1 MRPVHSC
8 DVLARTMRKELA
20 PVTGVEVEGF
30 ALSPR
35 VWGCFISVL
44 CVIGFVLPVSA
55 QLETRGTSP
64 LQRGSEPRAVAVG
77 DFNHDGKLDAVLP
90 AFAKSQAAVLLGNG
104 NGTFQTPVYYS
115 VGFEPRSVAVA
126 DLNRDGNLDLAVSGD
141 ITSTG
146 IVSILLGNGDGT
158 FRSAPDAVLDAYANF
173 VAIGDFNGDHIPD
186 LIAVD
191 YPYISVLL
199 GNGDGTFQP
208 PIDLHFA
215 PTPVIGIGDFNG
227 DGKLDVAAAVQ
238 SGFASTLTIFLGNG
252 DGTFQLGATYDIGAG
267 PLSVAVA
274 DFRGI
279 GILDLAI
286 ADGSGVQ
293 ILLGNGD
300 GTFQPATSNAILP
313 FPSDAVVGDFN
324 RDGKLDLATTSIGSS
339 TSEVGILLGNGDG
352 TFQPVQNYPAG
363 HSDFSL
369 AVGDF
374 NGDHQPD
381 LVVADEFITT
391 SSAIVLLNAGVVSF
405 SPTTPLSF
413 KSQRVGTT
421 STSQSVTLTN
431 TGTDTLTI
439 SSITE
444 TSSQFNMT
452 TTCGSSVAP
461 AANCTFTV
469 SFQPQS
475 KGGHSGI
482 ISIRDSASTKP
493 QVIELTGV
501 ATVVSVSPAK
511 LDFGSQTIGTQ
522 SKPQSVTVTNHGTTA
537 LNFSNIEIG
546 DNFEFRQINTCGS
559 QIAPGAS
566 CKIAVTFAPF
576 QTGKQGGHLT
586 ISDDGGA
593 SPQTVFVSGTGTQ

>member
-1 MRPVHSC
+1 M
-8 DVLARTMRKELA
+8 
-20 PVTGVEVEGF
+20 EGL

-35 VWGCFISVL
+35 LWGCFISVI
-44 CVIGFVLPVSA
+44 CVMGFVIPVSA
-55 QLETRGTSP
+55 QLEIRGTSP
-64 LQRGSEPRAVAVG
+64 LQPGSEPRAVAVG

-191 YPYISVLL
+191 SPFISVLL

-208 PIDLHFA
+208 PIDFHFA
-215 PTPVIGIGDFNG
+215 PPPAIGIGDFNG

-252 DGTFQLGATYDIGAG
+252 DGTFQLGGTYDIGAG

-324 RDGKLDLATTSIGSS
+324 RDGKLDLAATAVGFHM
-339 TSEVGILLGNGDG
+339 SEVEVWLGNGDG
-352 TFQPVQNYPAG
+352 TFQAVHTYPAG
-363 HSDFSL
+363 YSDFSL

-374 NGDHQPD
+374 NGDHQTD
-381 LVVADEFITT
+381 LIVADADAI
-391 SSAIVLLNAGVVSF
+391 SSAIVLLNTGMVSF

-431 TGTDTLTI
+431 TATTTLNI

-452 TTCGSSVAP
+452 TTCGSSVP
-461 AANCTFTV
+461 PGGNCAMTV

-501 ATVVSVSPAK
+501 GTVVSVSPAK
-511 LDFGSQTIGTQ
+511 LDFGSQKIGTQ
-522 SKPQSVTVTNHGTTA
+522 SKAQSVTVSNHGTTA
-537 LNFSNIEIG
+537 LNLSNIEIG
-546 DNFEFRQINTCGS
+546 DNFEFRQSNTCGT

-576 QTGKQGGHLT
+576 QLGKEGGHLT
-586 ISDDGGA
+586 VSDDGGA
-593 SPQTVFVSGTGTQ
+593 SPQTVFVNGTGTQ